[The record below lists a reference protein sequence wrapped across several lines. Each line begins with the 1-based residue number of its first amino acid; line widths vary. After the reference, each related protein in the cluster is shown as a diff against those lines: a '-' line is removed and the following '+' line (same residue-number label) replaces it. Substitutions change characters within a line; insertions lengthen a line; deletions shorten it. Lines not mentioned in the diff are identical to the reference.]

1 MTDTSRFTIP
11 VASNSSPQVGPT
23 PEDTTQNLRLPQ
35 MPAIASPQM
44 DKARLPP
51 QNLINEV
58 PHQVPQRAEYVNELD
73 RYEPIDPARFPNQPH
88 DKSNVPP
95 TTASNVAYIL
105 KVHDVSV
112 RYNVIKKQIE
122 ILWNGQS
129 AVSENLSST
138 SLNIVISLM
147 VKNRMSPSL
156 VPSMLEVIANQNPYS
171 PAADW
176 INSRQWDGI
185 DRLQDFCSTLTERS
199 DFSAELKKTLI
210 HRWLI
215 SAVAAV
221 LMENGFRCRGILTLQ
236 GPQSIGKT
244 SWIRKLIDVP
254 ELQKDL
260 IRIDHH
266 LDAGN
271 KDSKLTAISHW
282 IVEIGELDSS
292 LKKDVARLK
301 GFITSDRDKIRRPY
315 ARGDSEYPRRTV
327 FCASVNDHAFLV
339 DQTGNSRFWTIPVTA
354 IKYQHDVDMQQL
366 FAQVAVDYKNGVPW
380 WLTQEEEQLLEHH
393 NKDHRTVSIIR
404 ERLIAAINTDPLPT
418 QKETKPYTAG
428 QALGQIGYERPSNQQ
443 CKEAAT
449 VLREMLGEPKK
460 IQGNYKWRIPFR
472 RFDSFGAN
480 WNQPTQ
486 DPDDLY

>member
-1 MTDTSRFTIP
+1 MSSKPATSFNPAQLKPPLKPNIEGTHLRETTSIATAG
-11 VASNSSPQVGPT
+11 VANDQPFVRSNAKNDVTLQ
-23 PEDTTQNLRLPQ
+23 E
-35 MPAIASPQM
+35 
-44 DKARLPP
+44 
-51 QNLINEV
+51 
-58 PHQVPQRAEYVNELD
+58 PQRVEYVTELD
-73 RYEPIDPARFPNQPH
+73 RHPALDPARFPNRPH
-88 DKSNVPP
+88 GQHAPP

-105 KVHDVSV
+105 KEHGISI
-112 RYNVIKKQIE
+112 RYNVIKKQPE
-122 ILWNGQS
+122 ILWEGQRG
-129 AVSENLSST
+129 VSENLSST
-138 SLNIVISLM
+138 ALNVVMSLM
-147 VKNRMSPSL
+147 LKNHMSPTQ
-156 VPSMLEVIANQNPYS
+156 VPAMLEVIANQNPYS

-185 DRLQDFCSTLTERS
+185 DRLQDFCGTLTERP

-366 FAQVAVDYKNGVPW
+366 FAQMAVDYKNGVPW